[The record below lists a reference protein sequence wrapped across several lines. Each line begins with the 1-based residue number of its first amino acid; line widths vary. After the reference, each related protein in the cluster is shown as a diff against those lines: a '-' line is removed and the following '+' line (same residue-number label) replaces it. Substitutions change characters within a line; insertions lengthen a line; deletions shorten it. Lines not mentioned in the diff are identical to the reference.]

1 MDKLNN
7 NAEFS
12 ELGELFSSTR
22 KKNGLSLHEVSE
34 KLSIRSTIL
43 NDIEHGKFAHLKEGD
58 CAAYAKYLGID
69 FDRVKAVR
77 NLQIEIARLKG
88 DGSGYSAVKI
98 AIGMVTITLII
109 VVIMFLFCSSSD
121 EEQQEVLEEQSVP
134 SMEIKEEKPIEQH
147 VSTTV
152 TEATVTHEVSD
163 DKVQVEVKEEV
174 AQTIEAVVED
184 EVVVVGDNN
193 VSTVVDTPVQIEKPV
208 VSIEQEA
215 PKSGVVIATEENKT
229 NEVKSVAVEKKQ
241 ETVKAKEVTENVVTQ
256 KITETKVIEKSAQ
269 KEKVATKVST
279 TKDTTA
285 KTVATKNTNKKKNVS
300 NKTAQTTVAKK
311 VSTVK
316 STGLKSGQ
324 IVNLADEMGQSTNKT
339 KQNPNKQQIKKPDN
353 SKKTLT
359 PREMEIKKK
368 ADMVV
373 ITEAVTN

>member
-22 KKNGLSLHEVSE
+22 KKNSLSLHEVSE

-69 FDRVKAVR
+69 FERVKAVR

-88 DGSGYSAVKI
+88 DGQGYSAVKI
-98 AIGMVTITLII
+98 AIGMITITLII

-121 EEQQEVLEEQSVP
+121 EEQKEVLEEQVKT
-134 SMEIKEEKPIEQH
+134 SMEIKEEKPVEQH
-147 VSTTV
+147 VITVV
-152 TEATVTHEVSD
+152 TEEIS
-163 DKVQVEVKEEV
+163 VENEHVGVKEEAAPTV
-174 AQTIEAVVED
+174 ETVVED
-184 EVVVVGDNN
+184 EAIVVGDNN
-193 VSTVVDTPVQIEKPV
+193 VNTVADTPVQIEKPD
-208 VSIEQEA
+208 VSKNQEA

-229 NEVKSVAVEKKQ
+229 SEVKDVAENNKQ
-241 ETVKAKEVTENVVTQ
+241 ETVKVEDVTETNAVKNT
-256 KITETKVIEKSAQ
+256 SQ
-269 KEKVATKVST
+269 KEKVATKT
-279 TKDTTA
+279 TTIKDSSA
-285 KTVATKNTNKKKNVS
+285 K
-300 NKTAQTTVAKK
+300 TTVAKKTNKKNIVSKKNEKTTAVNK

-324 IVNLADEMGQSTNKT
+324 IVNLADEMKQSNKV
-339 KQNPNKQQIKKPDN
+339 KQIPNKQQIQIKKPE
-353 SKKTLT
+353 SSIKTLT
-359 PREMEIKKK
+359 PKEMEIKKK

-373 ITEAVTN
+373 ITEAVTK

>member
-152 TEATVTHEVSD
+152 IEATVTHEVSD

-256 KITETKVIEKSAQ
+256 KTTETKVIEKSAQ

>member
-34 KLSIRSTIL
+34 KLSIRITIL

-152 TEATVTHEVSD
+152 IEATVTHEVSD

-256 KITETKVIEKSAQ
+256 KTTETKVIEKSAQ

>member
-152 TEATVTHEVSD
+152 TEVTVTHEVSD

-256 KITETKVIEKSAQ
+256 KTTETKVIEKSAQ

>member
-121 EEQQEVLEEQSVP
+121 EEQQEVLEEQPVP

-184 EVVVVGDNN
+184 EVVVGDNN

-215 PKSGVVIATEENKT
+215 PKSGVVIATKENKT

-241 ETVKAKEVTENVVTQ
+241 ETVKAKEVTENVVVQKTTENKVVDESTQ
-256 KITETKVIEKSAQ
+256 KV
-269 KEKVATKVST
+269 KVATKAST

-285 KTVATKNTNKKKNVS
+285 KTTATKNTNKKKNVS

-324 IVNLADEMGQSTNKT
+324 IVNLADEMGLSNKT
-339 KQNPNKQQIKKPDN
+339 KQTPNKQQIKKPEN

>member
-22 KKNGLSLHEVSE
+22 KKNGLSLREVSE

-152 TEATVTHEVSD
+152 IEATVTHEVSD

-256 KITETKVIEKSAQ
+256 KTTETKVIEKSAQ

>member
-256 KITETKVIEKSAQ
+256 KTTETKVIEKSAQ

>member
-121 EEQQEVLEEQSVP
+121 EEQQEVLEEQPVP

-184 EVVVVGDNN
+184 EVVGDNN

-215 PKSGVVIATEENKT
+215 PKSGVVIATKENKT

-241 ETVKAKEVTENVVTQ
+241 ETVKAKKVTENVVVQKTTENKVVDESTQ
-256 KITETKVIEKSAQ
+256 KV
-269 KEKVATKVST
+269 KVATKAST

-285 KTVATKNTNKKKNVS
+285 KTTATKNTNKKKNIS

-324 IVNLADEMGQSTNKT
+324 IVNLADEMGLSNKT
-339 KQNPNKQQIKKPDN
+339 KQTPNKQQIKKIEK

>member
-22 KKNGLSLHEVSE
+22 KKNSLSLHEVSE

-69 FDRVKAVR
+69 FERVKAVR

-88 DGSGYSAVKI
+88 DGQGYSAVKI
-98 AIGMVTITLII
+98 AIGMITITLII

-121 EEQQEVLEEQSVP
+121 EEQKEVLEVQVKP
-134 SMEIKEEKPIEQH
+134 SMEIKEEKPVEQH
-147 VSTTV
+147 VITMV
-152 TEATVTHEVSD
+152 TEEISVENE
-163 DKVQVEVKEEV
+163 QVEVKEEAAPTV
-174 AQTIEAVVED
+174 ETVVED
-184 EVVVVGDNN
+184 EAIVVGDNN
-193 VSTVVDTPVQIEKPV
+193 VNTVADTPVQIEKPD
-208 VSIEQEA
+208 VSKNQEA

-229 NEVKSVAVEKKQ
+229 SEVKDVAENNKQ
-241 ETVKAKEVTENVVTQ
+241 ETVKAEDVAEKVVTMKVTETNAVKNT
-256 KITETKVIEKSAQ
+256 SQ
-269 KEKVATKVST
+269 KEKVATKT
-279 TKDTTA
+279 TTIKDSSVKT
-285 KTVATKNTNKKKNVS
+285 TVAKNTNKKNIVSKKNE
-300 NKTAQTTVAKK
+300 KTTAVNK

-324 IVNLADEMGQSTNKT
+324 IVNLADEMKQSNKV
-339 KQNPNKQQIKKPDN
+339 KQIPNKQQIQIKKPE
-353 SKKTLT
+353 SSIKILT
-359 PREMEIKKK
+359 PKEMEIKKK

-373 ITEAVTN
+373 ITEAVTK

>member
-121 EEQQEVLEEQSVP
+121 EEQQEVLEEQPVP
-134 SMEIKEEKPIEQH
+134 SMKIKEEKPIEQH

-152 TEATVTHEVSD
+152 TEVTVTHEVSD

-256 KITETKVIEKSAQ
+256 KTTETKVIEKSAQ

>member
-121 EEQQEVLEEQSVP
+121 EEQQEVLEEQPVP

-163 DKVQVEVKEEV
+163 GKVQVEVKEEV

-184 EVVVVGDNN
+184 EVVVGDNN

-215 PKSGVVIATEENKT
+215 PKSGVVIATKENKT
-229 NEVKSVAVEKKQ
+229 NEVKSVVVEKKQ
-241 ETVKAKEVTENVVTQ
+241 ETVKAKEVTENVVVQKTTENKVVDESTQ
-256 KITETKVIEKSAQ
+256 KV
-269 KEKVATKVST
+269 KVATKAST

-285 KTVATKNTNKKKNVS
+285 KTTATKNTNKKKNVS

-324 IVNLADEMGQSTNKT
+324 IVNLADEMGLSNKT
-339 KQNPNKQQIKKPDN
+339 KQPPNKQQIKKPEN